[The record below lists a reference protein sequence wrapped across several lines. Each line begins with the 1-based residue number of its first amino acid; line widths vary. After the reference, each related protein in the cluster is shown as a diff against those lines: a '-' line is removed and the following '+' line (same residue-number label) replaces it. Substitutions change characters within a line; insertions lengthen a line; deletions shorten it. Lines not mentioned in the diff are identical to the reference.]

1 MTARCLLPPNGPAA
15 EVAAFHAAC
24 VPVLETERLRL
35 RAPHLDD
42 LPDWTRV
49 FVDAFAEPGDGPN
62 RPWAEFSYYTA
73 GWMLHG
79 HGLWTVERRSDGARV
94 GFVMVG
100 LEWGD
105 EEPELGY
112 ITLPEHAGQGYATE
126 AARAAR
132 DWGLRLLPTLVSYV
146 DPKNQASDR
155 VAERLGAV
163 RDAEAEAALAAR
175 DGEPVHVW
183 RYTAPAE
190 GAA

>member
-1 MTARCLLPPNGPAA
+1 MR
-15 EVAAFHAAC
+15 
-24 VPVLETERLRL
+24 
-35 RAPHLDD
+35 
-42 LPDWTRV
+42 
-49 FVDAFAEPGDGPN
+49 
-62 RPWAEFSYYTA
+62 
-73 GWMLHG
+73 
-79 HGLWTVERRSDGARV
+79 ARV

-100 LEWGD
+100 LEWDD

-183 RYTAPAE
+183 RHTAPAE